1 VKVTCAFLGGFCAAM
16 HLRPIFLSSQRNAWM
31 SKGFF
36 EFLGGDI
43 VMVKTE
49 SLCLALC
56 VRSSFCGA
64 CV

>member
-1 VKVTCAFLGGFCAAM
+1 
-16 HLRPIFLSSQRNAWM
+16 M